1 MTDSNLIPQ
10 DENTVPEGAFGIG
23 SKETDDFTENERLKN
38 FGIKDIPKAIF
49 DQLKSN
55 SGAIVVPNQITE
67 KTLEDAAKFQD
78 EFLKPRSEEEATA
91 LRATAAGIVD
101 IPNEIKHL
109 SDYLQGN
116 PYDPNELIDLK
127 ALGLEKEGDM
137 DNAAYQV
144 FKFGGGFLI
153 PYAGFNKA
161 LKGIKG
167 IKALQGIKN
176 YDKIATGARWFTA
189 SSAADFVAIDK
200 FDENLFNFLADVESP
215 VVNNRFVRPIVEYLS
230 APERGEGAD
239 YGEAAF
245 KSFLAN
251 SLFFEAVPVAGGELI
266 KRVPKLK
273 KALDPYAVRLID
285 NITGGPNILNQK
297 QMLDRTVQLFKDI
310 KNDPTR
316 LEFAK
321 TQIRRLNKATLVG
334 SEEFSP
340 EFAKVLDD
348 VPDINKSLIPERN
361 IFDVEVGIDDI
372 DETQFFDKLNN
383 RPPVKPFKTNLEA
396 KRGLSRGADN
406 LKKRLRLEVNT
417 KGADPNEVEAIE
429 TFIDTIGERMFDK
442 EALSITTKLR
452 QGGEYNFA
460 NNLIRIR
467 KQIVEGVEQGAG
479 GGFEHVMIHE
489 LWHGLSKYLP
499 EKDLARYTKEFKT
512 AQTKYLKKFEKEK
525 TAFIRNNT
533 PESLSKLIGP
543 SPISF
548 KLPKITETNYLTKAR
563 KYFDNTK
570 FRNENYRFTNID
582 EFFAENMAD
591 EFMDMYRGESRIAGS
606 PLDFAPQG
614 TFKRIIQETKLFV
627 EDMFVSLQAK
637 LGGSQT
643 RKIFNDFVKRKNV
656 KKYRN
661 VPLDLENI
669 EGVTGMAK
677 KKKKDL
683 GADLP
688 LQKGKPNPN
697 IWGDVEA
704 ITEDVWETTGK
715 ALNRVVI
722 PDDFSIEAASAMGYD
737 ELLPKVIQIAKK
749 ISPND
754 PEKHMRVI
762 YLGAIKEQ
770 KRLAKNVTQYM
781 NDIEQSFMLG
791 ENISDDLLQ
800 NWSEDIVRMIN
811 LAGPTKK
818 ISNETAGTVRINQLI
833 DAEPKDVSRIP
844 VDEQVKKG
852 IGGGEKTID
861 RAKREKFQTTTR
873 ELVDKTRKQ
882 ISEQK
887 LVPTKEELYEGMQ
900 TYIKNNDIEGLLAIT
915 RKIMAMQG
923 DSKRLSKVVKGMSFG
938 DVVGKGLRV
947 SNEIF
952 INSLLSAPETQAIN
966 IIGSLFNVALGPV
979 DLFAGSPVDDFS
991 MKIRAGR
998 ELATMFTTLKDNLTA
1013 AGKSLWLDKNILDE
1027 RRMFGQD
1034 AYERYA
1040 IKMMGDN
1047 FMAKSVNFFGHG
1059 FRLPSR
1065 FMMAG
1070 DEFIKQT
1077 AFRSHL
1083 MGELTQQAAEKG
1095 LKGKSFSI
1103 YVNSNFDEIIDI
1115 VNTKSFTKGQDTA
1128 FPNFVPNENILD
1140 SYTRALDYSADRTF
1154 TTELGKGFGFSGRGS
1169 KYTKQL
1175 ASVLKASYL
1184 KPIVPFVTTPVNI
1197 GKQVMRR
1204 TGLPDFDT
1212 MFRGMPPEYNAT
1224 LGRILKEH
1232 NDNLLSDDLATAYRA
1247 NGEATTGAAIWGYF
1261 ISLAAEDDPEAELAL
1276 IGGGHHNRW
1285 LREGEK
1291 RTDELPYSFRL
1302 LQKDKNG
1309 DVIRGDNGLPNYEY
1323 IDFLSR
1329 MEPIGSLLMI
1339 AGDMAYIRDFEADE
1353 DYENSAHALTA
1364 LLSRNLNNKYMIQNI
1379 AQMFDLTS
1387 DVGALQR
1394 FYQIPANYVSAI
1406 RNYPLSLQRS
1416 ITRARGENWY
1426 DEITKKT
1433 YTGRFPKKKSKFRK
1447 GDLNPQE
1454 ERINDI
1460 GQYEGNDFG
1469 SLKLSNNPFQDL
1481 DTFGLMLMRSKQDT
1495 TAGFS
1500 ADIEPIRSMTT
1511 GRIAEY
1517 PEGALFGNYFNPFKF
1532 KKEKDNPVD
1541 EYIRRIDLRLTPPLD
1556 TISFN
1561 KYGNEVNLTT
1571 PQYNKLIGYLAHMKI
1586 SYNAKDQ
1593 PFFDPKNG
1601 KRFPEAIIELSR
1613 NKKNIAA
1620 LKQLESDS
1628 TGSIDAQALL
1638 TRKKIIKTELQKP
1651 VKKLWKDYKRI
1662 AVEYY
1667 KEYVMDKKTKTMAE
1681 NENTRAKKDII
1692 PIFQNPSGKY

>member
-10 DENTVPEGAFGIG
+10 DKNTVPEGAFGIG
-23 SKETDDFTENERLKN
+23 SKQTDDFTENERLRN

-55 SGAIVVPNQITE
+55 SGAIVLPNQITE
-67 KTLEDAAKFQD
+67 EVIEKAAKTQD

-200 FDENLFNFLADVESP
+200 FDENLFNFLADIESP
-215 VVNNRFVRPIVEYLS
+215 VVNNRFVKPIVEYLS

-251 SLFFEAVPVAGGELI
+251 SLFFEAVPVAGGAAI
-266 KRVPKLK
+266 KSVPKLRK
-273 KALDPYAVRLID
+273 TLEPYAVRLID
-285 NITGGPNILNQK
+285 DITGGPNILNQK

-340 EFAKVLDD
+340 EFVKTLDD
-348 VPDINKSLIPERN
+348 LPNFDEVVPK
-361 IFDVEVGIDDI
+361 
-372 DETQFFDKLNN
+372 
-383 RPPVKPFKTNLEA
+383 
-396 KRGLSRGADN
+396 
-406 LKKRLRLEVNT
+406 
-417 KGADPNEVEAIE
+417 
-429 TFIDTIGERMFDK
+429 
-442 EALSITTKLR
+442 TKL
-452 QGGEYNFA
+452 
-460 NNLIRIR
+460 
-467 KQIVEGVEQGAG
+467 
-479 GGFEHVMIHE
+479 
-489 LWHGLSKYLP
+489 
-499 EKDLARYTKEFKT
+499 TKKT
-512 AQTKYLKKFEKEK
+512 K
-525 TAFIRNNT
+525 
-533 PESLSKLIGP
+533 
-543 SPISF
+543 
-548 KLPKITETNYLTKAR
+548 TKA
-563 KYFDNTK
+563 
-570 FRNENYRFTNID
+570 
-582 EFFAENMAD
+582 
-591 EFMDMYRGESRIAGS
+591 
-606 PLDFAPQG
+606 
-614 TFKRIIQETKLFV
+614 
-627 EDMFVSLQAK
+627 
-637 LGGSQT
+637 
-643 RKIFNDFVKRKNV
+643 
-656 KKYRN
+656 
-661 VPLDLENI
+661 
-669 EGVTGMAK
+669 
-677 KKKKDL
+677 
-683 GADLP
+683 ADLP
-688 LQKGKPNPN
+688 LQQTKPNPK
-697 IWGDVEA
+697 IWNDVES

-715 ALNRVVI
+715 ALNRIVI

-770 KRLAKNVTQYM
+770 KRLATNVSQYM
-781 NDIEQSFMLG
+781 TDIEQSFMLG
-791 ENISDDLLQ
+791 EEIPDQLLQ
-800 NWSEDIVRMIN
+800 NWSEDVSKMIN

-818 ISNETAGTVRINQLI
+818 ISNETAGTVRVNQLI

-844 VDEQVKKG
+844 LDEQVAKG
-852 IGGGEKTID
+852 IGGGEKTVD
-861 RAKREKFQTTTR
+861 RAKRERFQTTTR
-873 ELVDKTRKQ
+873 ELVDKTKKQ

-938 DVVGKGLRV
+938 DVVGKGLRI
-947 SNEIF
+947 SNEVF
-952 INSLLSAPETQAIN
+952 INSLLSAPETQIIN
-966 IIGSLFNVALGPV
+966 IIGSLFNVALGPA
-979 DLFAGSPVDDFS
+979 DLFFGSPIDDFA
-991 MKIRAGR
+991 MKKRAAR
-998 ELATMFTTLKDNLTA
+998 ELVTMFTSLKDTLSA
-1013 AGKSLWLDKNILDE
+1013 AGKSIWLDKNILDE

-1047 FMAKSVNFFGHG
+1047 FFAKSINLFGHG
-1059 FRLPSR
+1059 VRLPSR

-1095 LKGKSFSI
+1095 LKGKSFNI

-1115 VNTKSFTKGQDTA
+1115 VNTKSFTKGMDSA
-1128 FPNFVPNENILD
+1128 FPDFVPNENILD

-1154 TTELGKGFGFSGRGS
+1154 TTELGKGFGFSGRGA
-1169 KYTKQL
+1169 KYTKQI
-1175 ASVLKASYL
+1175 ASILKASYL

-1212 MFRGMPPEYNAT
+1212 LFRGMPPEYNAT

-1232 NDNLLSDDLATAYRA
+1232 NDNLLSEDLATAYRA
-1247 NGEATTGAAIWGYF
+1247 NGEATVGAAIWGYF
-1261 ISLAAEDDPEAELAL
+1261 ISLAAAKDDPEAELAL
-1276 IGGGHHNRW
+1276 VGGGHHNRW

-1291 RTDELPYSFRL
+1291 RTDELPYSFRI
-1302 LQKDKNG
+1302 LQKDKDG
-1309 DVIRGDNGLPNYEY
+1309 KVIRGDNGLPNYEY

-1339 AGDMAYIRDFEADE
+1339 AGDMAYIRDFEKDE
-1353 DYENSAHALTA
+1353 DYENSAKALIA

-1379 AQMFDLTS
+1379 AQMLDLTS

-1394 FYQIPANYVSAI
+1394 FYQVGANYVSAI
-1406 RNYPLSLQRS
+1406 RNYPISLQRS
-1416 ITRARGENWY
+1416 ITRARGEDWY
-1426 DEITKKT
+1426 DEITKRT
-1433 YTGRFPKKKSKFRK
+1433 YTGRFPKKKYKFRE
-1447 GDLNPQE
+1447 GDINPQE
-1454 ERINDI
+1454 ERTNDI

-1481 DTFGLMLMRSKQDT
+1481 DTFGLMLMRSRQDT

-1511 GRIAEY
+1511 GKIAEY
-1517 PEGALFGNYFNPFKF
+1517 PEGALFGNYFNPFKY

-1541 EYIRRIDLRLTPPLD
+1541 EYIRRIGLRLTPPLD
-1556 TISFN
+1556 IIKFN
-1561 KYGNEVNLTT
+1561 NYGNEVNLTT
-1571 PQYNKLIGYLAHMKI
+1571 PEYNKLKGYIPFIKI
-1586 SYNAKDQ
+1586 SYNAKGK
-1593 PFFDPKNG
+1593 PFFDPNNG

-1613 NKKNIAA
+1613 NKKNIGA

-1638 TRKKIIKTELQKP
+1638 TRKKIIKAELQRP
-1651 VKKLWKDYKRI
+1651 VRKLWKDYKEI

-1667 KEYVMDKKTKTMAE
+1667 KEYVMDKKKKTMAE
-1681 NENTRAKKDII
+1681 NENVRAKKDII
-1692 PIFQNPSGKY
+1692 PIFENPSGNY